1 MWWFILIPFLWVATT
16 KIIWHNK
23 VSWKECALHLGTV
36 VPITAL
42 IFAISHYSAIGDSLI
57 LHGYIT
63 EKVRDNDSHL
73 ESYDCRCRTVTSGS
87 GNNKTTSTVCD
98 TCWRRIYTVDWY
110 LKSTLGNISIDGVS
124 SRSKSV
130 WDTPDPVA
138 YTNAYVGEHCSET
151 QYFKNY
157 VKASP
162 NSLFNKGNYVV
173 NNTTPVPPYPKVHS
187 IYKVDNILK
196 VGVNLDTTDLENSL
210 SDKLKVLGA
219 KKQANI
225 ILILTNTKDKNY
237 RYAVEKEWLGGKKN
251 DIVVILGLDGENII
265 WVDGFTF
272 GLSQGNH
279 LMLTQMFDEL
289 RGKDV
294 KLDNVVEIVTQHVD
308 KNFVRKQM
316 KDFEYLARELQPSLS
331 LLIFVSVLQLIANI
345 GITIWSIKNEL

>member
-1 MWWFILIPFLWVATT
+1 M
-16 KIIWHNK
+16 
-23 VSWKECALHLGTV
+23 
-36 VPITAL
+36 
-42 IFAISHYSAIGDSLI
+42 
-57 LHGYIT
+57 
-63 EKVRDNDSHL
+63 
-73 ESYDCRCRTVTSGS
+73 
-87 GNNKTTSTVCD
+87 
-98 TCWRRIYTVDWY
+98 
-110 LKSTLGNISIDGVS
+110 
-124 SRSKSV
+124 
-130 WDTPDPVA
+130 
-138 YTNAYVGEHCSET
+138 
-151 QYFKNY
+151 
-157 VKASP
+157 
-162 NSLFNKGNYVV
+162 
-173 NNTTPVPPYPKVHS
+173 
-187 IYKVDNILK
+187 LK

-294 KLDNVVEIVTQHVD
+294 KLDNVVDIVTQHVD

-316 KDFEYLARELQPSLS
+316 KDFEYLTRELQPSLS
-331 LLIFVSVLQLIANI
+331 LLIFVSVLQLIANV